1 MKSNAPGQ
9 LLGYSLQYPRALL
22 RLLQLNPGES
32 VAIEMCG
39 DVSVMDQQGIIIA
52 EEDKSSIVS
61 NPLNDRSTNL
71 WKTFFNWVKMLQE
84 QELEIQQTRFILYA
98 NSDIPDN
105 TIVRLLD
112 DADNNSGVSIAI
124 NAVSDLFATLP
135 QNHNAKPYLEYLLG
149 KGKALF
155 IDVIPK
161 FELETTKNTAEL
173 YNEIRTELRKKLYDN
188 YLYVDLAMNNIQGW
202 LKQQIE
208 MKIAAQ
214 EPTVIS
220 FEEFEISI
228 SIFFQQLRTRSLV
241 DFTKEI
247 AENTIED
254 EVQKQPIYI
263 QMLDHIC
270 ATPGEM
276 LEAVSNYMRSAT
288 NRLEWIKRGIIDE
301 NIMSDFLKNLKS
313 FHANNKA
320 KIDLTASEKDD
331 VYRGKLLYLECSLC
345 QNQINNQQPP
355 AGTVI
360 GTYHHLA
367 NEKEIGWHPAWKEL
381 IGPKEEGDK

>member
-1 MKSNAPGQ
+1 MKFNAPGQ

-71 WKTFFNWVKMLQE
+71 WKTFFNWVKMIQE

-112 DADNNSGVSIAI
+112 DADNDSGVSIAI
-124 NAVSDLFATLP
+124 NAVSDLLAMLP
-135 QNHNAKPYLEYLLG
+135 QNHDAKPYLEYLLG

-155 IDVIPK
+155 LDIIPK
-161 FELETTKNTAEL
+161 FELETTKNTAGL
-173 YNEIRTELRKKLYDN
+173 YDKIRIELRKKLYDN
-188 YLYVDLAMNNIQGW
+188 YLYVDLAMNNIHGW

-228 SIFFQQLRTRSLV
+228 SMFFQQIRARSLV

-254 EVQKQPIYI
+254 EVQKHPIYI
-263 QMLDHIC
+263 QMLEHIR

-331 VYRGKLLYLECSLC
+331 VYRGKLLYFECSLC
-345 QNQINNQQPP
+345 QTQINNQQPP

-381 IGPKEEGDK
+381 IGQKEEGDK

>member
-71 WKTFFNWVKMLQE
+71 WKTFFNWIKMLQE
-84 QELEIQQTRFILYA
+84 EKIYIGQAKFVLYT
-98 NSDIPDN
+98 NCNIPDN
-105 TIVRLLD
+105 SIVKMLD
-112 DADNNSGVSIAI
+112 EANNEKAVLTAIAEVEKI
-124 NAVSDLFATLP
+124 SAGIATE
-135 QNHNAKPYLEYLLG
+135 HNAKKYIEYLLG
-149 KGKALF
+149 DGRALF
-155 IDVIPK
+155 LDIIPD
-161 FELETTKNTAEL
+161 FELDSTASTSDL
-173 YNEIRTELRKKLYDN
+173 YEEIRVELLKKSYSDLWIDFLLDN
-188 YLYVDLAMNNIQGW
+188 IHGW

-208 MKIAAQ
+208 LKISKQQSAI
-214 EPTVIS
+214 IS
-220 FEEFEISI
+220 FDDFSIHMFLLLQKIRAKELVNFVQNIDKNGIQREIESHP
-228 SIFFQQLRTRSLV
+228 V
-241 DFTKEI
+241 
-247 AENTIED
+247 
-254 EVQKQPIYI
+254 YI
-263 QMLDHIC
+263 QMLDHIQ
-270 ATPGEM
+270 ATPDM
-276 LEAVSNYMRSAT
+276 IIDAVSNYMKSET

-320 KIDLTASEKDD
+320 KIDLTAAEKDD
-331 VYRGKLLYLECSLC
+331 VYRGKLLYFECSLC
-345 QNQINNQQPP
+345 QTLINNQQPP

-381 IGPKEEGDK
+381 IGPKEKGAK

>member
-173 YNEIRTELRKKLYDN
+173 YNEIR
-188 YLYVDLAMNNIQGW
+188 
-202 LKQQIE
+202 
-208 MKIAAQ
+208 
-214 EPTVIS
+214 S
-220 FEEFEISI
+220 
-228 SIFFQQLRTRSLV
+228 QLL
-241 DFTKEI
+241 
-247 AENTIED
+247 
-254 EVQKQPIYI
+254 
-263 QMLDHIC
+263 
-270 ATPGEM
+270 
-276 LEAVSNYMRSAT
+276 
-288 NRLEWIKRGIIDE
+288 ID
-301 NIMSDFLKNLKS
+301 
-313 FHANNKA
+313 
-320 KIDLTASEKDD
+320 
-331 VYRGKLLYLECSLC
+331 
-345 QNQINNQQPP
+345 
-355 AGTVI
+355 
-360 GTYHHLA
+360 
-367 NEKEIGWHPAWKEL
+367 
-381 IGPKEEGDK
+381 